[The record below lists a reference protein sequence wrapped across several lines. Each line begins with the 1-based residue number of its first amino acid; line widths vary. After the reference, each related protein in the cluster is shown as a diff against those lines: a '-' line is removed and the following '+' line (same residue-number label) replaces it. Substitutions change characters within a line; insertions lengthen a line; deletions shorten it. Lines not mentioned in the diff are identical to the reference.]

1 MRLKQDLEGRANMET
16 SAAKPTRENLHT
28 VTPYIVVH
36 QALELVEFVKQAFGA
51 TEWLRTIGSG
61 GGWHVEVQLGNST
74 LMIGGGGEFR
84 GPAMPTA
91 LWYFVEDVDAVHR
104 RALELGATSI
114 SEPVDQ
120 PYGVRE
126 CGVKEH
132 PGNNWYIST
141 NKGASYIPEGFR
153 TITCYLHPPSGARMI
168 DFITRAFAAE
178 VLERH
183 ASPEGAVVHA
193 RVRVG
198 DSVIAMG
205 EARGPYQ
212 PMPTMFYLFVDDA
225 DAWYQRALAGGATSM
240 FPPAPQPYGHRV
252 GAVSDSFGNQ
262 WYIAMEVR
270 DSPQ

>member
-1 MRLKQDLEGRANMET
+1 MRLKQDLERIATMES
-16 SAAKPTRENLHT
+16 SAATPVRETLRT
-28 VTPYIVVH
+28 VTPYVAVP
-36 QALELVEFVKQAFGA
+36 QALELVDFVKQAFGA
-51 TEWLRTIGSG
+51 TEWLRTIGSA

-84 GPAMPTA
+84 GPAMTTA
-91 LWYFVEDVDAVHR
+91 LWYFVEDVDAVYR

-126 CGVKEH
+126 AGVKDLA
-132 PGNNWYIST
+132 GNNWYIST
-141 NKGASYIPEGFR
+141 NKGASHIPEGFR
-153 TITCYLHPPSGARMI
+153 SITCYLHPQSGARMI
-168 DFITRAFAAE
+168 DFLTSAFAAK

-183 ASPEGAVVHA
+183 ASPEGAVLHA

-198 DSVIAMG
+198 DSVIALG

-225 DAWYQRALAGGATSM
+225 DAWYQRALDGGATSM
-240 FPPAPQPYGHRV
+240 FPPSLQPYGHRV
-252 GAVSDSFGNQ
+252 GAVSDSFGNK
-262 WYIAMEVR
+262 WYIGMEVKNQ
-270 DSPQ
+270 PQ